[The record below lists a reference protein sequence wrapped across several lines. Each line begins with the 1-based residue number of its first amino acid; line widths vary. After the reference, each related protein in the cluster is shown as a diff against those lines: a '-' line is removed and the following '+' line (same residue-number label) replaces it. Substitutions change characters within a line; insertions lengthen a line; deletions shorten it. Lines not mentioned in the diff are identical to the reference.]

1 MNYKFLIKQ
10 GPTFQ
15 GWNSFFG
22 VFIML
27 IGGILISNVFADMGF
42 VSVIRKVSGI
52 LVFAIGL
59 QLFLFI
65 QGVILD
71 SKSKRLKIYYF
82 LFFRLGYWIDIS
94 TFDCFEIEKYES
106 AETRGVVTAFATVR
120 TKYYDLYL
128 TKTGHSDRILLKSC
142 ASIEYAEALRD
153 EIEAYLEMKG

>member
-10 GPTFQ
+10 GPTFH

-27 IGGILISNVFADMGF
+27 IGGILFSNVFADMGF

-71 SKSKRLKIYYF
+71 SKSKSNWWNCICPCS
-82 LFFRLGYWIDIS
+82 G
-94 TFDCFEIEKYES
+94 
-106 AETRGVVTAFATVR
+106 
-120 TKYYDLYL
+120 
-128 TKTGHSDRILLKSC
+128 
-142 ASIEYAEALRD
+142 
-153 EIEAYLEMKG
+153 